1 MGLGPQ
7 GGGRTAL
14 LDVAKKLLIS
24 DDDTAAET
32 MVRAYE
38 ERVRSTYD
46 PLLNL

>member
-1 MGLGPQ
+1 
-7 GGGRTAL
+7 
-14 LDVAKKLLIS
+14 LDVANKLLMS
-24 DDDTAAET
+24 GDDTAAET

>member
-1 MGLGPQ
+1 
-7 GGGRTAL
+7 
-14 LDVAKKLLIS
+14 VAKKLLIS
-24 DDDTAAET
+24 DDGTAAET